1 MVVHVVVVAAVAAAA
16 AAVAAA
22 AAAAAAVQARE
33 QKSEGKPFSD
43 TQFARLVYNGK
54 VCAASRY

>member
-1 MVVHVVVVAAVAAAA
+1 MVVHVVVV

-43 TQFARLVYNGK
+43 TQVARLVYNGK